1 MQGKTLSAV
10 VFGMLA
16 LVAGTACS
24 GEEPKPEGGLSS
36 MNPGGKGGTGG
47 TGVMIGVTGGGG
59 AGGAGQA
66 GGAGAAGT
74 LAGSGGAGAGTGG
87 AGAGTGGAQAISG
100 AGGMS
105 GAGGCIPL
113 EPNPTGN
120 SETCPV
126 AEPELFD
133 DCSEQTLEC
142 RYYQPVDDPCTR
154 RPFLSYSYTCCS
166 GTWLGSDCPEPVAD
180 QNADCPEM
188 LPFPDADCA
197 TPDVSCGY
205 ENATLLGP
213 EVYDATCCSGRWHR
227 CEPHL
232 GEGINCPC
240 P

>member
-1 MQGKTLSAV
+1 
-10 VFGMLA
+10 VFGVLA
-16 LVAGTACS
+16 LLAGTACS
-24 GEEPKPEGGLSS
+24 GEEPKQEGGLSS
-36 MNPGGKGGTGG
+36 MQTAGRGGAGG

-59 AGGAGQA
+59 SGGAGQ
-66 GGAGAAGT
+66 GGLPGAAGT
-74 LAGSGGAGAGTGG
+74 LAGSGGSG
-87 AGAGTGGAQAISG
+87 AGAGGSDASSGSQATSG
-100 AGGMS
+100 SS
-105 GAGGCIPL
+105 GSGGCVPL

-120 SETCPV
+120 SESCPV

-133 DCSEQTLEC
+133 ACSEQTLEC

-154 RPFLSYSYTCCS
+154 RPFLSYTYTCCS
-166 GTWLGSDCPEPVAD
+166 GTWLGGDCPEPVAD
-180 QNADCPEM
+180 QNAECPEM

-213 EVYDATCCSGRWHR
+213 EVYDATCCSGKWHR